1 MAMAGIARAEKPTRT
16 QAGRKRKP
24 PTLSLVQSA
33 ITNGTRILANTD
45 HRSGPMRRLK
55 DLIAAHE
62 SDLANDLS
70 ASEKSLV
77 RRASIIELQLE
88 MMEQRFAQAEGGEA
102 TAAQLQAYQQCTN
115 TLRRT
120 LEALGL
126 QRRAKD
132 VSTPVP
138 NLQTYLRQRTHVDEV
153 VEAER

>member
-1 MAMAGIARAEKPTRT
+1 MAMAEIARAEKPTRT

-33 ITNGTRILANTD
+33 ITNGSAILANVD
-45 HRSGPMRRLK
+45 HRTAPMRRLK

-126 QRRAKD
+126 QRRTKD
-132 VSTPVP
+132 ITPVP
-138 NLQTYLRQRTHVDEV
+138 TLSQYLARRHTTS
-153 VEAER
+153 EAAE